1 MKFSF
6 AKVLESWQSCPKTLS
21 NIKIMK
27 RYISKNCLLI
37 TAYCLLLTSCDFS
50 KRIDTRA
57 AVKEL
62 HEREV
67 KRITPTQFVAQVDEW
82 AHIITDSL
90 NKNLAV
96 NLEKR
101 ALIDSLSSKY
111 RVEISTGS
119 PINLQN
125 PEFGKKVNE
134 ILDAYQY
141 NAEKHLPQTDNIQ
154 KSDDEKFFF
163 YTEPITLKNQLDG
176 LKKTQIEA
184 LGKTLKFD
192 SLSFRKKGDFV
203 GLWLIK
209 FSKKEVVRLSDPK
222 HLRILSDKQ

>member
-1 MKFSF
+1 MKKYP
-6 AKVLESWQSCPKTLS
+6 KVSIYWLLFISCL
-21 NIKIMK
+21 M
-27 RYISKNCLLI
+27 LLK
-37 TAYCLLLTSCDFS
+37 ACDFS

-62 HEREV
+62 REREV
-67 KRITPTQFVAQVDEW
+67 KRITPAQFTAQVDEW
-82 AHIITDSL
+82 GHIIVDSL
-90 NKNLAV
+90 NKNLSL

-101 ALIDSLSSKY
+101 ALIDSLSRKY
-111 RVEISTGS
+111 RVEILIGS

-125 PEFGKKVNE
+125 PTFGKKVNE

-163 YTEPITLKNQLDG
+163 YTEPITLKNQFDG
-176 LKKTQIEA
+176 LKKSQLVVLE
-184 LGKTLKFD
+184 KTAKLD
-192 SLSFRKKGDFV
+192 SLPFRKKGDFV
-203 GLWLIK
+203 GLWLVK

-222 HLRILSDKQ
+222 HLRKLSDKQ

>member
-1 MKFSF
+1 MK
-6 AKVLESWQSCPKTLS
+6 KYPK
-21 NIKIMK
+21 IF
-27 RYISKNCLLI
+27 
-37 TAYCLLLTSCDFS
+37 AYCLLFTSYFLLLNACDFS

-62 HEREV
+62 NERKV

-82 AHIITDSL
+82 AHIIVDSL
-90 NKNLAV
+90 NKNFSV

-101 ALIDSLSSKY
+101 VLIDSLSSKY
-111 RVEISTGS
+111 RVEILTGS

-125 PEFGKKVNE
+125 PAYGKKVNE

-141 NAEKHLPQTDNIQ
+141 NAEKHLPQIDNIQ

-163 YTEPITLKNQLDG
+163 YTEPITLKNQLDV

-184 LGKTLKFD
+184 LGKTAKFD
-192 SLSFRKKGDFV
+192 SLLFRKKGDFV
-203 GLWLIK
+203 GLWLVK

-222 HLRILSDKQ
+222 HLRVLSDKQ

>member
-1 MKFSF
+1 MNK
-6 AKVLESWQSCPKTLS
+6 
-21 NIKIMK
+21 NISI
-27 RYISKNCLLI
+27 NCLLLS
-37 TAYCLLLTSCDFS
+37 AYILLISGCDFS
-50 KRIDTRA
+50 KRIDTRQ

-67 KRITPTQFVAQVDEW
+67 KRITPTQFTAQVDEW
-82 AHIITDSL
+82 GKIMVDSL

-111 RVEISTGS
+111 RVEILTGS
-119 PINLQN
+119 PLNLQN
-125 PEFGKKVNE
+125 PAFGKKVNE

-141 NAEKHLPQTDNIQ
+141 NSEKHLPQIENIQ
-154 KSDDEKFFF
+154 KSDDEMFF
-163 YTEPITLKNQLDG
+163 YFTAPIIKNGQFDK
-176 LKKTQIEA
+176 LKKTQIET
-184 LGKTLKFD
+184 LEKTAKLD
-192 SLSFRKKGDFV
+192 SLSFRKKGDFA

-222 HLRILSDKQ
+222 HLRVLSDKQ

>member
-1 MKFSF
+1 MNK
-6 AKVLESWQSCPKTLS
+6 
-21 NIKIMK
+21 
-27 RYISKNCLLI
+27 YISINCLLI
-37 TAYCLLLTSCDFS
+37 TAICLLTTGCDFS

-90 NKNLAV
+90 NKNLTK
-96 NLEKR
+96 NFEKR
-101 ALIDSLSSKY
+101 DLIDSLSSKY
-111 RVEISTGS
+111 RVEILTGS

-125 PEFGKKVNE
+125 PAYGKKVNE

-141 NAEKHLPQTDNIQ
+141 NAEKHLPQVDNIQ

-163 YTEPITLKNQLDG
+163 YTEPITLKNQLNG

-184 LGKTLKFD
+184 LGKTNKLD

-203 GLWLIK
+203 GLWLVK

-222 HLRILSDKQ
+222 HLRVLSDKQ

>member
-1 MKFSF
+1 MK
-6 AKVLESWQSCPKTLS
+6 K
-21 NIKIMK
+21 
-27 RYISKNCLLI
+27 YITINYLLFTAICLPLN
-37 TAYCLLLTSCDFS
+37 SCDFS

-90 NKNLAV
+90 NKDLAKNL
-96 NLEKR
+96 NKR

-111 RVEISTGS
+111 RVEILTGS
-119 PINLQN
+119 PISLQN
-125 PEFGKKVNE
+125 PAYGKKVNE

-141 NAEKHLPQTDNIQ
+141 NAEKRLPQTDNIQ

-163 YTEPITLKNQLDG
+163 YTEPITLKNQLDV
-176 LKKTQIEA
+176 LKKTQIET
-184 LGKTLKFD
+184 LGKTAKFD

-203 GLWLIK
+203 GLWLVK

-222 HLRILSDKQ
+222 HLRVLSDKQ

>member
-1 MKFSF
+1 MK
-6 AKVLESWQSCPKTLS
+6 
-21 NIKIMK
+21 N
-27 RYISKNCLLI
+27 YIVKNCLLI
-37 TAYCLLLTSCDFS
+37 TAIYSFAISCDFS

-82 AHIITDSL
+82 AHIIVDSL
-90 NKNLAV
+90 KKDFAKNLETRV
-96 NLEKR
+96 
-101 ALIDSLSSKY
+101 LIDSLSSKY

-125 PEFGKKVNE
+125 PAYGKKVNE

-154 KSDDEKFFF
+154 KSDDEKYFF
-163 YTEPITLKNQLDG
+163 YTEPILMNDQFNG
-176 LKKTQIEA
+176 LKKNRIEA
-184 LGKTLKFD
+184 LGKTAKFD
-192 SLSFRKKGDFV
+192 SLSIRKKGDFV
-203 GLWLIK
+203 GLWLVK

>member
-1 MKFSF
+1 MK
-6 AKVLESWQSCPKTLS
+6 K
-21 NIKIMK
+21 
-27 RYISKNCLLI
+27 YISINCLLI
-37 TAYCLLLTSCDFS
+37 AAICLLTTDCDFS

-82 AHIITDSL
+82 AHVIVDSL

-111 RVEISTGS
+111 RVDISTGS
-119 PINLQN
+119 PSNLQK
-125 PEFGKKVNE
+125 PAFGSKVNG

-163 YTEPITLKNQLDG
+163 YTEPIMLKNQFDG
-176 LKKTQIEA
+176 LKKNQIEA
-184 LGKTLKFD
+184 LGNIAKFD
-192 SLSFRKKGDFV
+192 SLAFRKKGDFV

-222 HLRILSDKQ
+222 HLRVLSDKQ

>member
-1 MKFSF
+1 MKKY
-6 AKVLESWQSCPKTLS
+6 AK
-21 NIKIMK
+21 
-27 RYISKNCLLI
+27 ISAYCLLL
-37 TAYCLLLTSCDFS
+37 TAYCLLLNACDFS
-50 KRIDTRA
+50 KRIDTRQ

-67 KRITPTQFVAQVDEW
+67 KRITPTQFIAQVDEW
-82 AHIITDSL
+82 GKIIVDSL

-111 RVEISTGS
+111 RVEILTGS
-119 PINLQN
+119 PLNLQN
-125 PEFGKKVNE
+125 PAFGKKVNE

-141 NAEKHLPQTDNIQ
+141 NSEKHISQVDNIQ
-154 KSDDEKFFF
+154 KSDDELFF
-163 YTEPITLKNQLDG
+163 YFTAPITKNAQFDK
-176 LKKTQIEA
+176 LKKAQLETLE
-184 LGKTLKFD
+184 KTAKLD
-192 SLSFRKKGDFV
+192 SLSFRKKGDFA

-222 HLRILSDKQ
+222 HLRTLSDKQ

>member
-1 MKFSF
+1 MRKH
-6 AKVLESWQSCPKTLS
+6 
-21 NIKIMK
+21 IK
-27 RYISKNCLLI
+27 KNYFFLLI
-37 TAYCLLLTSCDFS
+37 VHCSLFIGLNGCDFS

-82 AHIITDSL
+82 AHIIVDSL

-101 ALIDSLSSKY
+101 ALIDSLSKQY

-119 PINLQN
+119 PLNLQN

-141 NAEKHLPQTDNIQ
+141 NAEKHLPQNDNIQ

-163 YTEPITLKNQLDG
+163 YTEPITLKNQFDG
-176 LKKTQIEA
+176 LKKSKIEA
-184 LGKTLKFD
+184 LGKVAKLD
-192 SLSFRKKGDFV
+192 SLSLRKKGDFV
-203 GLWLIK
+203 GLWLVK

-222 HLRILSDKQ
+222 HLRKLSDKQ

>member
-1 MKFSF
+1 MK
-6 AKVLESWQSCPKTLS
+6 KYL
-21 NIKIMK
+21 KIF
-27 RYISKNCLLI
+27 
-37 TAYCLLLTSCDFS
+37 AYCLLFPSSFLLLNGCDFS

-90 NKNLAV
+90 NKELAKNLD
-96 NLEKR
+96 KR

-119 PINLQN
+119 PINLQS
-125 PEFGKKVNE
+125 PAYGKKVNE

-163 YTEPITLKNQLDG
+163 YTEPIMLKNQFDG
-176 LKKTQIEA
+176 LKKTQVEA
-184 LGKTLKFD
+184 LGKTAKFD
-192 SLSFRKKGDFV
+192 SLSFRKKGDFA

-209 FSKKEVVRLSDPK
+209 FSKREVVRLSDPK
-222 HLRILSDKQ
+222 HLRKLSDKQ